1 MKDFENIF
9 ATHLDI
15 QEKHFGKK
23 KSLVNCNSFQIM
35 AAKHCS
41 GRYVADVTLLQ
52 GPTNI
57 FYKTCPWAS
66 GMQKSL
72 AQKDE
77 VVVPCHRWYKCCRN
91 YFAPF
96 SGNK

>member
-1 MKDFENIF
+1 MTMIF
-9 ATHLDI
+9 YKIVD
-15 QEKHFGKK
+15 
-23 KSLVNCNSFQIM
+23 KSSNFYIPALVINNNFMVSTMI
-35 AAKHCS
+35 K
-41 GRYVADVTLLQ
+41 Q